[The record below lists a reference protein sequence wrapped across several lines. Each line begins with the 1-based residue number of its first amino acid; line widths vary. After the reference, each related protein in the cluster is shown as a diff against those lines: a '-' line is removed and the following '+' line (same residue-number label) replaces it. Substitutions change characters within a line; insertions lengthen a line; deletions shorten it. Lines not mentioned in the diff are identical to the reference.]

1 MNTQSSAKSPLM
13 WFAITAAVVSVP
25 FTIIHLIAKP
35 DDAPISPLQ
44 HVAAALANFFG
55 PWGVALVRLVDFP
68 NAGLRSFSWA
78 WAIGLTV
85 IGGLLLALAS
95 RVARRPGRL
104 LLTALWAVF
113 VVVWFGVGL
122 TQIADGLL

>member
-1 MNTQSSAKSPLM
+1 MNPKRLPARY
-13 WFAITAAVVSVP
+13 AITALMVSLP
-25 FTIIHLIAKP
+25 FTVIHLLARP

-85 IGGLLLALAS
+85 IGGLLLALAL
-95 RVARRPGRL
+95 RIARRPARL

>member
-1 MNTQSSAKSPLM
+1 MSPLI
-13 WFAITAAVVSVP
+13 WYAITAAVASLP
-25 FTIIHLIAKP
+25 FTAIHLLAKP

-44 HVAAALANFFG
+44 HVAATIANHFG

-85 IGGLLLALAS
+85 IGGLLLALATQ
-95 RVARRPGRL
+95 VVRRPLQL

-113 VVVWFGVGL
+113 VAVWFGVGL